1 MFTAVSTNT
10 IRTLPEKTVL
20 TFKSSSPLKNIHL
33 RRPGHIGVSFKSSS
47 YQNFQTPDTPSDN
60 LIDHDVFTTKHTNSL
75 IDIKKSYYDMIDK
88 ETEKEIFISYETN
101 ANIQERRFIV
111 DFARQLKENYL
122 NDDIWFDKDELLIGK
137 PVWTV
142 SRLEAAERSSAA
154 VLIVTPSYFE
164 NPLNIF
170 ESKTLLDHKLNNE
183 DFYLA
188 VIVLYI
194 KGYPRLNNAT
204 STLFNDNER
213 IRGRKILQNFSLLQP
228 IIDKSNLFINLSDP
242 KLMPISI
249 AEKVS
254 HCVGVLTTS
263 LEKYAKFKRPAPPL
277 TPFDES
283 DNVIDN
289 ENEGGNN
296 DTPFNLSI
304 CGTSLSIYSLHNN
317 NYIKTY
323 ASQDPLNKKNAYFY
337 KSLITFKPN
346 DVQQLLEDIGVDE
359 YYRQNIADYR
369 VDGFLLSSIT
379 DEDLTYIFDID
390 NKIIRRKIRTAISG
404 KNILRE
410 KLLLQ

>member
-20 TFKSSSPLKNIHL
+20 TFKSSSPLKNTRL
-33 RRPGHIGVSFKSSS
+33 KRAPNIGVSFKSSS
-47 YQNFQTPDTPSDN
+47 YQNFHTPDTPSDN
-60 LIDHDVFTTKHTNSL
+60 LIDHDVFTTKHANSL

-88 ETEKEIFISYETN
+88 ETQKEIFISYETN

-111 DFARQLKENYL
+111 DLARQLKENYL
-122 NDDIWFDKDELLIGK
+122 SDDIWFDKDELLIGK
-137 PVWTV
+137 PIWTV

-164 NPLNIF
+164 NPLNIY
-170 ESKTLLDHKLNNE
+170 ESKTLLDHKLNDD

-204 STLFNDNER
+204 STLFNDSER

-263 LEKYAKFKRPAPPL
+263 LEIYAKFKRPAPPL

-283 DNVIDN
+283 DNIIDN
-289 ENEGGNN
+289 EQDRGNNN

-304 CGTSLSIYSLHNN
+304 SGTSLSIYSLHNN

-323 ASQDPLNKKNAYFY
+323 AYQDLHNKKNAYSF

-346 DVQQLLEDIGVDE
+346 DVQQFLEDIGVDE

-390 NKIIRRKIRTAISG
+390 NKMTRKKIRTAISG
-404 KNILRE
+404 
-410 KLLLQ
+410 